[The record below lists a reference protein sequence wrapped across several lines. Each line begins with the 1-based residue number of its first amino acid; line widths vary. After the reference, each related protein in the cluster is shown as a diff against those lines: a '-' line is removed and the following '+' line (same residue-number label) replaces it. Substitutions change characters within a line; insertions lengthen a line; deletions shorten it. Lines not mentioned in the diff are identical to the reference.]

1 MDTDPAK
8 ARFFIL
14 MAVRLFG
21 AISALLGIAI
31 IMKQLIEPSV
41 IIGGLLILIGAFD
54 VMVVPQI
61 LARRWKSPPQT

>member
-14 MAVRLFG
+14 AAVRLFG
-21 AISALLGIAI
+21 VFAAFLGIAI
-31 IMKQLIEPSV
+31 IMKQLVEPSV
-41 IIGGLLILIGAFD
+41 IIGGILIMIGAFD

-61 LARRWKSPPQT
+61 LARRWKSPPGA